1 MKKLLVVFTVLISS
15 FAFAQEFSGLSTEN
29 YGGIN
34 RAIYNPATMADSRF
48 VLDVATS
55 GMNVEYGSDY
65 YRLSYFNAL
74 MDKLKHPGNKI
85 LDFPDRILYPDNHN
99 QFWYN
104 KELLGPS
111 GFFNINDKNSVGL
124 ITRIRQLTNFNN
136 IAGEMYD
143 MYRTNTFD
151 PTQSFSVDKASY
163 TRNTFF
169 EVGIPYSRVMIDKK
183 KRFLKAGITVKYLRG
198 IENEFFHTDGMSYTY
213 DATNND
219 ADLAGNVSYGKY
231 NDTGK
236 SGIGLDLGVE
246 YEYRPNARKYK
257 DGEFHKH
264 ENKYKYRVGV
274 SITDIGSIAY
284 PSIAHKTVKL
294 DSLAVPLN
302 NFGNNGIQMNTLDA
316 IYNPDP
322 DLSGKMR
329 VGLPT
334 AFRADFDYH
343 LKKRFYVNYRT
354 VLSLRRA
361 SALNKN
367 RTVSYMMLTPR
378 YEAPKFAT
386 YIPVSFNQYG
396 TTQVGWGIRWK
407 NFIAGSSTIFTSIL
421 AKDKRADFYVAAK
434 ISILQKPPNDLDK
447 DGVLDKDDACIDVKG
462 PVENGGCPLE
472 DFDHDGVLDVDDEC
486 IDVRGPKSNN
496 GCPIGDLD
504 RDGTLDK
511 DDNCIS
517 VKGPKSNNG
526 CPIDNGD
533 LDGDGVP
540 NDKDDCISVKGPKS
554 NNGCPF
560 ADKDNDGVQDV
571 DDACIDV
578 PGSKENHG
586 CPIADKDGDGV
597 KDSEDQCIDVK
608 GAKENHGCPKVTKA
622 VESTLNKYANALNFD
637 TGKYTFRPESY
648 QVLVDILLV
657 MQKFPQSSFVIH
669 GHTDNVGND
678 AANLKLSHNRANA
691 VMEFLIKNGIAKSRL
706 TARGFGETRPIDTND
721 TAAGR
726 LKNRRVEI
734 KFVK

>member
-1 MKKLLVVFTVLISS
+1 MKKLFLS
-15 FAFAQEFSGLSTEN
+15 FALIASVLGFSQEFSGLTTEN

-48 VLDVATS
+48 VVDVNTS
-55 GMNVEYGSDY
+55 SLNREYGSDF
-65 YRLSYFNAL
+65 YRLNFFNAL
-74 MDKLKHPGNKI
+74 MDKFKHGTNI
-85 LDFPDRILYPDNHN
+85 LDYSDRLTYPDNNN
-99 QFWYN
+99 QFWDNY
-104 KELLGPS
+104 ELVGPS
-111 GFFNINDKNSVGL
+111 FFFNLNDKSSVGL
-124 ITRIRQLTNFNN
+124 ITRYRILNNFNN
-136 IAGEMYD
+136 IDGDVYEA
-143 MYRTNTFD
+143 YRTGNFD
-151 PTQSFSVDKASY
+151 PTQSFVEEKASY
-163 TRNTFF
+163 THHAFV
-169 EVGIPYSRVMIDKK
+169 EVGVPYSRVIIDKK
-183 KRFLKAGITVKYLRG
+183 KRFLKAGITIKYLRG
-198 IENEFFHTDGMSYTY
+198 EENEYFHVENLDYKY
-213 DATNND
+213 DATDNKVD
-219 ADLAGNVSYGKY
+219 LTADVSYGKY
-231 NDTGK
+231 NTSGK
-236 SGIGLDLGVE
+236 SGIGFDLGVE

-257 DGEFHKH
+257 NGEFHKH
-264 ENKYKYRVGV
+264 ENKYKYRVGL

-284 PSIAHKTVKL
+284 PSEAQRAAHL
-294 DSLAVPLN
+294 DSINIPLY
-302 NFGNNGIQMNTLDA
+302 NFGTNGIQMNTVDQ
-316 IYNPDP
+316 IFNPDV
-322 DLSGKMR
+322 DLSTKMR

-343 LKKRFYVNYRT
+343 IKKRFYANFRT

-361 SALNKN
+361 SAENKN

-386 YIPVSFNQYG
+386 YIPISFNQYG

-407 NFIAGSSTIFTSIL
+407 NFIAGSSTIMTSIL
-421 AKDKRADFYVAAK
+421 SKSKRVDFYVAAK

-511 DDNCIS
+511 DDKCID
-517 VKGPKSNNG
+517 VKGPRNNNG

-540 NDKDDCISVKGPKS
+540 NAKDACISVKGPKS
-554 NNGCPF
+554 NNGCPL
-560 ADKDNDGVQDV
+560 ADKDNDGVQDK

-578 PGSKENHG
+578 PGPKENHG

-597 KDSEDQCIDVK
+597 KDSEDQCIDIK
-608 GAKENHGCPKVTKA
+608 GSKENHGCPKVTKSI
-622 VESTLNKYANALNFD
+622 ENTLNKYANALNFD

-648 QVLVDILLV
+648 KVLVDILMV
-657 MQKFPQSSFVIH
+657 MNKYPQSSFVIH
-669 GHTDNVGND
+669 GHTDNVGN
-678 AANLKLSHNRANA
+678 AANNLKLSHNRANA
-691 VMEFLIKNGIAKSRL
+691 VMKFLISNGIDKSRL
-706 TARGFGETRPIDTND
+706 TSRGFGETRPIAPNT
-721 TAAGR
+721 TKEGR